1 MSDEELLS
9 AAELAELDRLR
20 RHLALRTATEG
31 QGSRSSRRRGQS
43 PEFVDH
49 RGYSPGDDLR
59 RLDWNVLAR
68 SDQTVIKRYR
78 AEEESAVRI
87 AIDTSASMGTGDPQ
101 KLALARKV
109 AAAIGY
115 VALAEGE
122 RAQIAALSAKGVDLG
137 APKRGK
143 GQYGA
148 IRERLL
154 RIVPDDVA
162 AETTVVPDG
171 SMNELLR
178 KAGRPGVLVV
188 ITDALPPNGDLDAWP
203 RAVGRARAAG
213 HDVRVVQILSAEDV
227 DPPWDGDL
235 ELVDAET
242 GATVDVTFDE
252 RARQAYARR
261 LETLVANLR
270 EGCRRS
276 KAAYAR
282 AESGELVI
290 PVVRR
295 LASGGID

>member
-1 MSDEELLS
+1 MGSGEPTKLS
-9 AAELAELDRLR
+9 
-20 RHLALRTATEG
+20 
-31 QGSRSSRRRGQS
+31 
-43 PEFVDH
+43 
-49 RGYSPGDDLR
+49 
-59 RLDWNVLAR
+59 
-68 SDQTVIKRYR
+68 
-78 AEEESAVRI
+78 
-87 AIDTSASMGTGDPQ
+87 
-101 KLALARKV
+101 LARKV
-109 AAAIGY
+109 AAAISY

-122 RAQIAALSAKGVDLG
+122 RAQIATLSAKGVELG

-154 RIVPDDVA
+154 RVAADDVSA
-162 AETTVVPDG
+162 DTAIVPDG

-178 KAGRPGVLVV
+178 KAGRAGVLVV
-188 ITDALPPNGDLDAWP
+188 ITDALAPNGDLDAWP
-203 RAVGRARAAG
+203 RAIARARAAG
-213 HDVRVVQILSAEDV
+213 HDVRVVQILSADDI

-282 AESGELVI
+282 AESGETVI

-295 LASGGID
+295 LASGAID